1 MAGATVG
8 AKVPE
13 TVRVPAAK
21 SRVTL
26 GRDGLTPIL
35 RQVEQNRWW
44 RGAGGTDV
52 GSTDTLQL
60 ALVSDSDPG
69 RARYGA
75 YHGRVISLLH
85 SLTLAL
91 AVLPPGAGQDSTL
104 TLFDGKTLN
113 GWSGDPRYWTVED
126 GAIVGR
132 STDTTPCKQT
142 TWLVYTG
149 APLEHFEL
157 TLEVQLTNGNSGL
170 QFRSRQLGKGH
181 LGNWEVHGP
190 QADHDDSGEWT
201 GGIYEQG
208 GRGVLVRRGTA
219 LSLDAG
225 GAATTATLGDAKALL
240 AQATERPWDEVKV
253 TCLGATTE
261 VRWNGVL
268 TAKLVDGG
276 PNAWQSE
283 GVVAVQLHAGPPM
296 EVRFRNIR
304 AKVLTAPA
312 EVAAP
317 VAAATDAPQWIW
329 SKVQNDAVQE
339 VTLRRRVEPRSALK
353 RATLWGAC
361 DNVVEA
367 FAGTKR
373 LAVSDDWARPFERD
387 VTKELGAGA
396 FDLIARCTNEGGP
409 AGLILRLTLEYT
421 DGSRDVIVTDSTW
434 RADVGDQ
441 VGAADVRVLGPFGME
456 PWGTPSTQADGA
468 PRGVLDPA
476 KLEVPAGFEA
486 TLLYEVP
493 RSEGSWVAVT
503 CDDKGRIYTADER
516 GRGVFRLT
524 ERAGAPLLVEPLAL
538 DLPSAQGLCPI
549 RRADGGLDLYVM
561 VNGGNERRSNGM
573 WRARDI
579 EDDGTFESVELLVPL
594 PDGSGEHGA
603 HAIVAAPDG
612 SGLYIIAGN
621 HTTLPSDIEVYH
633 APKLWHEDQL
643 IPRIPDPNGHAVG
656 VPVPG
661 GWFVKTDFDGKR
673 RELVSIGMRNA
684 YDFALDRAGNA
695 LTYDSDME
703 WDMGAP
709 WYRAPRVVQLVPG
722 GDSGWRNGSGK
733 VPDWAEDTLGSVV
746 DTGPASPTGVLHTKD
761 LAFHAPW
768 DDVLLAADWSYGT
781 VHAVRTKSV
790 DGGMTLTGTIR
801 PFIKGKPFP
810 VTDLAAHP
818 DGSLI
823 VTIGGRGT
831 RSGVYRVRSLA
842 GVDQRVTTAVPD
854 PIERYRAAG
863 ARALND
869 RAWRAYRRAQCELEL
884 LASGNDFAALGKLLG
899 VASLDA
905 APDPEDPANVQAL
918 RITTAR
924 QGRDLGFDE
933 PIPDALAAMAS
944 ADLALGAHDT
954 ALATLRAVEIS
965 LARAPEGTK
974 LAPERALT
982 LVSHY
987 PSGDARIDRTLA
999 SILVHS
1005 RSAELT
1011 PRAVARLVTADTQEE
1026 AIHLAYVLRVQEAGW
1041 TPELVDTFLTFLH
1054 TKARDFHGGYS
1065 LQRYVEII
1073 RNEATER
1080 IGKGWTPP
1088 QVVASATAAAPPI
1101 AASIFV
1107 QEWEVGHLHPRE
1119 GELAQ
1124 RDLARGRHVYQAARC
1139 AECHRFAGEG
1149 GSTGPDLTGAGARY
1163 SAEDLLLAILEP
1175 SRDLTDQYQDTEVW
1189 TTDGTVHMGRVVEE
1203 DAEWLTLMPP
1213 PPNEAERIDVLQ
1225 KEVKLMRPHPT
1236 SRMPNALLNGFRREE
1251 VLDLLAYLLGG
1262 PQAAAPVDQG
1272 APTTPSTTNGAGDAD
1287 AAPKDTTRGTDDRS
1301 ARALEAELQ
1310 NPAQPGFAALQ
1321 RAFATA
1327 NAGYALSWLDAGTAT
1342 LAPTVACSIVFVQ
1355 SGEGMAMV
1363 ANVATTATSAVR
1375 SGDIVVVRRGE
1386 VLSLMGASA
1395 LVIDVPAP
1403 PPADVPTFVR
1413 PDFDPKITDT
1423 PGGCA
1428 EEADAYRRIL
1438 LTWQGKNGPYLFH
1451 ALNAHR
1457 VRIMDSFTHYH
1468 PKRGGFDELYLVQSA
1483 PAGAELIVSEQLDMI
1498 RGVAAVTKAD
1508 VPGLIRR
1515 IPLAAGDLVYLPRG
1529 VVHRGIGGA
1538 VVQVITVPGF
1548 VPGAEIGVD
1557 AELAALN
1564 STLGLNADEA
1574 LPVHQ

>member
-1 MAGATVG
+1 M
-8 AKVPE
+8 PQSSCF
-13 TVRVPAAK
+13 R
-21 SRVTL
+21 SR
-26 GRDGLTPIL
+26 PYH
-35 RQVEQNRWW
+35 
-44 RGAGGTDV
+44 
-52 GSTDTLQL
+52 
-60 ALVSDSDPG
+60 VS
-69 RARYGA
+69 
-75 YHGRVISLLH
+75 VISIIAT
-85 SLTLAL
+85 LTLATL
-91 AVLPPGAGQDSTL
+91 TTGAGQDTTL
-104 TLFDGKTLN
+104 TLFDGQTLT
-113 GWSGDPRYWTVED
+113 GWSGDPRHWTVED
-126 GAIVGR
+126 GALVGR
-132 STDTTPCKQT
+132 STEAVPCKET
-142 TWLVYTG
+142 TWLVHTG

-157 TLEVQLTNGNSGL
+157 TLEVQLGGGNSGV
-170 QFRSRQLGKGH
+170 QFRSKH
-181 LGNWEVHGP
+181 LGNWQVHGP

-219 LSLDAG
+219 LALDAAG
-225 GAATTATLGDAKALL
+225 SARSATLGNAKVLL
-240 AQATERPWDEVKV
+240 AQATERPWDEVKI

-276 PNAWQSE
+276 PNAWKSE
-283 GVVAVQLHAGPPM
+283 GVVALQLHAGPPM

-304 AKVLTAPA
+304 AKTLQAPA
-312 EVAAP
+312 VATAP
-317 VAAATDAPQWIW
+317 VAVPTDVPHWIW
-329 SKVQNDAVQE
+329 STVQNNALQA
-339 VTLRRRVEPRSALK
+339 VTLRRRVEPRSALQ

-361 DNVVEA
+361 DNVVEV
-367 FAGTKR
+367 FAGEKR
-373 LAVSDDWARPFERD
+373 LAVSDDWAKPFERE

-396 FDLIARCTNEGGP
+396 FDLVARCTNEGGP
-409 AGLILRLTLEYT
+409 AGLVLRLTLEYT
-421 DGSRDVIVTDSTW
+421 DGSRDVIATDGTW
-434 RADVGDQ
+434 RADVGEQ
-441 VGAADVRVLGPFGME
+441 VPTDAVKVLGPFGMQ
-456 PWGTPSTQADGA
+456 PWGTPSTASNGT

-503 CDDKGRIYTADER
+503 CDDKGRIYTSDER
-516 GRGVFRLT
+516 GNGVFRLT
-524 ERAGAPLLVEPLAL
+524 ERADGPLLVEPLPL

-561 VNGGNERRSNGM
+561 VNGGNAERSNGM
-573 WRARDI
+573 WRARDL

-621 HTTLPSDIEVYH
+621 HTKLPAEIEVYH
-633 APKLWHEDQL
+633 APKVWQEDQL
-643 IPRIPDPNGHAVG
+643 IPPIPDPNGHAVG

-661 GWFVKTDFDGKR
+661 GWFVKTDFDGMR

-781 VHAVRTKSV
+781 VHAVSTKAV

-842 GVDQRVTTAVPD
+842 GVDHRATAAVPD
-854 PIERYRAAG
+854 PIERYRIAG
-863 ARALND
+863 AQPLSD
-869 RAWRAYRRAQCELEL
+869 RAWRAYRRAMYEQRLMAGDEYGTALPTLIGTPVDEAL
-884 LASGNDFAALGKLLG
+884 MDDRHVRAAGRVAIARTASPLPMNRPLYDGLASEAAK
-899 VASLDA
+899 
-905 APDPEDPANVQAL
+905 E
-918 RITTAR
+918 
-924 QGRDLGFDE
+924 
-933 PIPDALAAMAS
+933 LAQRATRPS
-944 ADLALGAHDT
+944 DDS
-954 ALATLRAVEIS
+954 ALATLRAIELS
-965 LARAPEGTK
+965 LARTSGEAA
-974 LAPERALT
+974 LAPERALE
-982 LVSHY
+982 LVAHY
-987 PSGDARIDRTLA
+987 PSGDPRIDRVLA
-999 SILVHS
+999 ALLVRS

-1026 AIHLAYVLRVQEAGW
+1026 ALHLAYLLRVHEVGW

-1054 TKARDFHGGYS
+1054 TKARGFHGGHS

-1073 RNEATER
+1073 RNQATER
-1080 IGKGWTPP
+1080 LGQGWTPP
-1088 QVVASATAAAPPI
+1088 QVVASVPVTAPPI

-1149 GSTGPDLTGAGARY
+1149 GSTGPDLSGAGARY

-1203 DAEWLTLMPP
+1203 DNEWLTLMPP

-1225 KEVKLMRPHPT
+1225 KEVKLKRPHPT

-1262 PQAAAPVDQG
+1262 PQAAAPVDKS
-1272 APTTPSTTNGAGDAD
+1272 APTPPSTTNGAGDAG
-1287 AAPKDTTRGTDDRS
+1287 AASPGEPKGSDDRS
-1301 ARALEAELQ
+1301 ARALEAELHS
-1310 NPAQPGFAALQ
+1310 AGQPGFAELQ
-1321 RAFATA
+1321 RTFATA
-1327 NAGYALSWLDAGTAT
+1327 NAGYALSWLEAGSVAT
-1342 LAPTVACSIVFVQ
+1342 LAPTAACSIVFVQ

-1363 ANVATTATSAVR
+1363 ANVASTSTSAVR
-1375 SGDIVVVRRGE
+1375 SGDIVVVRKGE
-1386 VLSLMGASA
+1386 ALSLMGASA

-1403 PPADVPTFVR
+1403 PPSDVPTIIR
-1413 PDFDPKITDT
+1413 PDFDPRITDT

-1468 PKRGGFDELYLVQSA
+1468 PVRGGFDELYLVQSA

-1498 RGVAAVTKAD
+1498 RGIAAVTKAD

-1515 IPLAAGDLVYLPRG
+1515 IPLEAGDLVYLPRG
-1529 VVHRGIGGA
+1529 VVHRGVGGA

-1557 AELAALN
+1557 AALAALN

-1574 LPVHQ
+1574 LPVHK

>member
-1 MAGATVG
+1 
-8 AKVPE
+8 VP
-13 TVRVPAAK
+13 
-21 SRVTL
+21 
-26 GRDGLTPIL
+26 
-35 RQVEQNRWW
+35 
-44 RGAGGTDV
+44 
-52 GSTDTLQL
+52 
-60 ALVSDSDPG
+60 
-69 RARYGA
+69 
-75 YHGRVISLLH
+75 VISLIA
-85 SLTLAL
+85 SLTLATL
-91 AVLPPGAGQDSTL
+91 TTGAGQDTTL
-104 TLFDGKTLN
+104 MLFDGKTLT
-113 GWSGDPRYWTVED
+113 GWSGDPRHWTVED
-126 GAIVGR
+126 GALVGR
-132 STDTTPCKQT
+132 STEAVPCKET
-142 TWLVYTG
+142 TWLVHTG

-157 TLEVQLTNGNSGL
+157 TLEVQLSGGNSGV
-170 QFRSRQLGKGH
+170 QFRSKH
-181 LGNWEVHGP
+181 LGNWQVHGP

-219 LSLDAG
+219 LAFDAAG
-225 GAATTATLGDAKALL
+225 SARSATLGDAKVLL
-240 AQATERPWDEVKV
+240 TQATERPWDEVKI

-276 PNAWQSE
+276 PDAWKSE
-283 GVVAVQLHAGPPM
+283 GVVALQLHAGPPM

-312 EVAAP
+312 VAATP
-317 VAAATDAPQWIW
+317 VAAATDAPHWIW
-329 SKVQNDAVQE
+329 STAQNNALQA
-339 VTLRRRVEPRSALK
+339 VTLRRRVEPRGALK

-361 DNVVEA
+361 DNVVEV
-367 FAGTKR
+367 FAGDKR
-373 LAVSDDWARPFERD
+373 LAVSDDWARPFERE
-387 VTKELGAGA
+387 VTKELGTGA
-396 FDLIARCTNEGGP
+396 FDLVARCTNEGGP

-421 DGSRDVIVTDSTW
+421 DDTRDVIVTDGTW
-434 RADVGDQ
+434 RADVGEQIPTDAVQ
-441 VGAADVRVLGPFGME
+441 VLGPFGME
-456 PWGTPSTQADGA
+456 PWGSPRTATDGA
-468 PRGVLDPA
+468 PRSVLDPA

-493 RSEGSWVAVT
+493 RSEGSWVAVS
-503 CDDKGRIYTADER
+503 CDDKGRIYTSDER
-516 GRGVFRLT
+516 GKGVFRLT
-524 ERAGAPLLVEPLAL
+524 ERVGEPLLVEPLPL

-561 VNGGNERRSNGM
+561 VNGGNAQRSNGM

-621 HTTLPSDIEVYH
+621 HTKLPTDIEVYH
-633 APKLWHEDQL
+633 APKVWQEDQL
-643 IPRIPDPNGHAVG
+643 IPPIPDPNGHAVG

-695 LTYDSDME
+695 FTYDSDME

-781 VHAVRTKSV
+781 VHAVSTKAV

-842 GVDQRVTTAVPD
+842 GVDKRVTAAVAD
-854 PIERYRAAG
+854 PIAVYASATG
-863 ARALND
+863 VPLTD
-869 RAWRAYRRAQCELEL
+869 RAWRAYRRALCEREL
-884 LASGNDFAALGKLLG
+884 IATGDFIAALGTLFGEPSKRLDDPSAGAAVQVEELALHKALGVVVARRGDAPDLLG
-899 VASLDA
+899 
-905 APDPEDPANVQAL
+905 
-918 RITTAR
+918 
-924 QGRDLGFDE
+924 DE
-933 PIPDALAAMAS
+933 PLHDVLAS
-944 ADLALGAHDT
+944 AAVEELARGAHDQ
-954 ALATLRAVEIS
+954 ALATLRALEIR
-965 LARAPEGTK
+965 LARGPDGTV
-974 LAPERALT
+974 LTAERSRAL
-982 LVSHY
+982 VEHF
-987 PSGDARIDRTLA
+987 PSGDRRIDRVLA
-999 SILVHS
+999 AILVHS
-1005 RSAELT
+1005 RSADLT
-1011 PRAVARLVTADTQEE
+1011 PRAVVRLVTADTQEE
-1026 AIHLAYVLRVQEAGW
+1026 AIHLAYVLRVHEAGW

-1054 TKARDFHGGYS
+1054 TKARGFHGGHS

-1073 RNEATER
+1073 RNEATAR
-1080 IGKGWTPP
+1080 IGQGWTPP
-1088 QVVASATAAAPPI
+1088 PGVATAPAAAPPI

-1107 QEWEVGHLHPRE
+1107 KEWDLGDLHPKE

-1149 GSTGPDLTGAGARY
+1149 GSTAPDLSGAGSRY

-1225 KEVKLMRPHPT
+1225 KEVKLKRPHPT

-1262 PQAAAPVDQG
+1262 PQAAAPVDKS
-1272 APTTPSTTNGAGDAD
+1272 APTPPSTTNGAGDAGD
-1287 AAPKDTTRGTDDRS
+1287 SPPGEPKGTDDRS
-1301 ARALEAELQ
+1301 ARALEAELHS
-1310 NPAQPGFAALQ
+1310 AGQPGFAELQ
-1321 RAFATA
+1321 RTFATA
-1327 NAGYALSWLDAGTAT
+1327 NAGYALNWLEAGSVAS
-1342 LAPTVACSIVFVQ
+1342 LAPTAACSIVFVQ

-1363 ANVATTATSAVR
+1363 ANVASTSTSAVR
-1375 SGDIVVVRRGE
+1375 SGDIVVVRKGE
-1386 VLSLMGASA
+1386 ALSLMGASA

-1403 PPADVPTFVR
+1403 PPSDVPTIIR
-1413 PDFDPKITDT
+1413 PDFDPRITDI

-1468 PKRGGFDELYLVQSA
+1468 PVRGGFDEFYLVQSA

-1515 IPLAAGDLVYLPRG
+1515 IPLTAGDLVYLPRG
-1529 VVHRGIGGA
+1529 VVHRGVGGA

-1574 LPVHQ
+1574 LPVHK

>member
-1 MAGATVG
+1 M
-8 AKVPE
+8 
-13 TVRVPAAK
+13 
-21 SRVTL
+21 L
-26 GRDGLTPIL
+26 FL
-35 RQVEQNRWW
+35 
-44 RGAGGTDV
+44 
-52 GSTDTLQL
+52 LQ
-60 ALVSDSDPG
+60 S
-69 RARYGA
+69 
-75 YHGRVISLLH
+75 I
-85 SLTLAL
+85 AL
-91 AVLPPGAGQDSTL
+91 AALPLGVGQDTNL
-104 TLFDGKTLN
+104 TLFDGQTLS
-113 GWSGDPRYWTVED
+113 GWSGDPRFWSVEE

-132 STDTTPCKQT
+132 STEATPCNET
-142 TWLVYTG
+142 TWLVYTA

-157 TLEVQLTNGNSGL
+157 TLEVQLTNGNSGV
-170 QFRSRQLGKGH
+170 QVRSKH
-181 LGNWEVHGP
+181 LGNWQVHGP
-190 QADHDDSGEWT
+190 QADHDDTGAWT

-219 LSLDAG
+219 LTLDAAG
-225 GAATTATLGDAKALL
+225 VARTATLGDAKALL

-268 TAKLVDGG
+268 TASLVDGG
-276 PNAWQSE
+276 PGAWQRE

-296 EVRFRNIR
+296 EVRFRNVR
-304 AKVLTAPA
+304 AKVLAAPV
-312 EVAAP
+312 ETAAP
-317 VAAATDAPQWIW
+317 VAAAADTPHWIW
-329 SKVQNDAVQE
+329 SEVQNNALQE
-339 VTLRRRVEPRSALK
+339 VTLRRRVEPRGALK

-361 DNVVEA
+361 DNVVEV
-367 FAGTKR
+367 FAGEKR
-373 LAVSDDWARPFERD
+373 LAVSDDWARPFERE

-396 FDLIARCTNEGGP
+396 FDLVARCMNEGGP
-409 AGLILRLTLEYT
+409 AGLVLRLTLEYA
-421 DGSRDVIVTDSTW
+421 DGTRDVIMTDRSGAW
-434 RADVGDQ
+434 RADVGPENPT
-441 VGAADVRVLGPFGME
+441 DVVEVLGPFGMA
-456 PWGTPSTQADGA
+456 PWGTPSTATDGA
-468 PRGVLDPA
+468 PRTVLDPA

-524 ERAGAPLLVEPLAL
+524 ERADGPLLVESLPL

-561 VNGGNERRSNGM
+561 VNGGSAQRSNGM
-573 WRARDI
+573 WRARDA

-621 HTTLPSDIEVYH
+621 HTKLPTDIEVYH
-633 APKLWHEDQL
+633 APKVWQEDQL
-643 IPRIPDPNGHAVG
+643 IPPIPDPNGHAVG

-709 WYRAPRVVQLVPG
+709 WYRAPRILQLVPG
-722 GDSGWRNGSGK
+722 ADFGWRNGSGK

-781 VHAVRTKSV
+781 VHAVSTKPV
-790 DGGMTLTGTIR
+790 DGGMTLAGTIR

-831 RSGVYRVRSLA
+831 RSAVYRVRSLA
-842 GVDQRVTTAVPD
+842 GVDHRATAVVTD

-863 ARALND
+863 TQPLSD
-869 RAWRAYRRAQCELEL
+869 RAWRAYRRASYEQRLLTGDDYGPALPALMGMTVDEAFMDDRHVRAAGRVAIVRTGARLPMNSPLYDGLAIEAAKEL
-884 LASGNDFAALGKLLG
+884 AQRAARPDD
-899 VASLDA
+899 DA
-905 APDPEDPANVQAL
+905 
-918 RITTAR
+918 
-924 QGRDLGFDE
+924 
-933 PIPDALAAMAS
+933 
-944 ADLALGAHDT
+944 
-954 ALATLRAVEIS
+954 ALATLRAIELS
-965 LARAPEGTK
+965 LARTSGEAA
-974 LAPERALT
+974 LAPERAQALAA
-982 LVSHY
+982 HY
-987 PSGDARIDRTLA
+987 PSGDPRIDRVLA
-999 SILVHS
+999 ALLVRS

-1026 AIHLAYVLRVQEAGW
+1026 ALHLAYVLRVHEAGW
-1041 TPELVDTFLTFLH
+1041 TAELVDTYLTFLH
-1054 TKARDFHGGYS
+1054 TKARGFHGGHS
-1065 LQRYVEII
+1065 LQRYVAII
-1073 RNEATER
+1073 RDQATER
-1080 IGKGWTPP
+1080 LGQGWTPP
-1088 QVVASATAAAPPI
+1088 QNVTSAPAAVPPI

-1107 QEWEVGHLHPRE
+1107 KEWTLGDLLPNE

-1139 AECHRFAGEG
+1139 AECHRFGGEG
-1149 GSTGPDLTGAGARY
+1149 GSTGPDLSGAGARY

-1225 KEVKLMRPHPT
+1225 KEVKLKRPHPT

-1262 PQAAAPVDQG
+1262 PPAATPVDTTAPPADGAGGAGAAPQG
-1272 APTTPSTTNGAGDAD
+1272 EAKGM
-1287 AAPKDTTRGTDDRS
+1287 DDRS

-1310 NPAQPGFAALQ
+1310 TPGQPGLAALQ
-1321 RAFATA
+1321 RSFATS
-1327 NAGYALSWLDAGTAT
+1327 NAGYALSWLDAGRAT
-1342 LAPTVACSIVFVQ
+1342 LTPTAACSIVFVQ
-1355 SGEGMAMV
+1355 SGEGDAMIASRV
-1363 ANVATTATSAVR
+1363 AAETATSAVR
-1375 SGDIVVVRRGE
+1375 SGDIVVVRRGNIL
-1386 VLSLMGASA
+1386 VLSGVAA
-1395 LVIDVPAP
+1395 LVIDVPVP
-1403 PPADVPTFVR
+1403 PPADVPTIIR

-1428 EEADAYRRIL
+1428 EELDAYRRVL

-1468 PKRGGFDELYLVQSA
+1468 PKRGGFDEFYLVQSA

-1515 IPLAAGDLVYLPRG
+1515 IPLTAGDLVYLPRG
-1529 VVHRGIGGA
+1529 VVHRGVGGA

-1564 STLGLNADEA
+1564 ATLGLNANEA
-1574 LPVHQ
+1574 LPVHKR